1 MKKDVLAVH
10 YSLGMGKKF
19 IELNNLNW
27 FRYKVQKLQIFN
39 LKKRLERKLKQCWM
53 YLKKKRG
60 LILKSKFN
68 LLEEAKIIALS
79 QQNKQKNCLRI
90 K

>member
-1 MKKDVLAVH
+1 MKKDVLTVH

-39 LKKRLERKLKQCWM
+39 LKKRLERKLKQC
-53 YLKKKRG
+53 
-60 LILKSKFN
+60 
-68 LLEEAKIIALS
+68 
-79 QQNKQKNCLRI
+79 
-90 K
+90 